1 MTALQV
7 RKDILHNLNK
17 LNQFE
22 LKITLTHLTTQSP
35 LLGVVYF
42 TNPLNIGVYME
53 EHRIDEDIR
62 QQANNYSFIPETISS
77 LKLLVIKRN
86 PNSELSLLDIPTLN
100 AIGGTS

>member
-1 MTALQV
+1 MVPDFYLFLIYFFI
-7 RKDILHNLNK
+7 KYLLLLSFK
-17 LNQFE
+17 LVVN
-22 LKITLTHLTTQSP
+22 HLTTQSP

-53 EHRIDEDIR
+53 EHRIDEAIR
-62 QQANNYSFIPETISS
+62 QQANNYKFIPETISS

-86 PNSELSLLDIPTLN
+86 PNSESSLLDIPTLN

>member
-1 MTALQV
+1 M
-7 RKDILHNLNK
+7 
-17 LNQFE
+17 
-22 LKITLTHLTTQSP
+22 
-35 LLGVVYF
+35 YF
-42 TNPLNIGVYME
+42 TNPLNIGVYTE
-53 EHRIDEDIR
+53 EYRIDEDIR